1 MRFLKSKI
9 FWSIILFISVFIV
22 YFLPIDEIWFS
33 VDDCGNII
41 SGIIRSFK
49 DFLRIFWEDERNYLY
64 PVNFNVP
71 QANVVSGFYRPMQ
84 HIPFSIIYY
93 LFSFSAKA
101 YYFVNVLFHGLNT
114 VLFFYLVSFFV
125 PIYLSVL
132 SGFLFAFYP
141 VMNWITW
148 ISTLHN
154 FMATFFM
161 LISLILFRFFRIT
174 KKNYLNYL
182 SALAF
187 LLSIFSRENT
197 FVLGVWLFVAVF
209 IFADSKSLFE
219 RIKFTFIKTWPF
231 ISVYLIYFC
240 IRLFAFGCQ
249 SLPRT
254 VYNVSLR
261 LPFLK
266 VFLDKL

>member
-1 MRFLKSKI
+1 MQILKSKI
-9 FWSIILFISVFIV
+9 FWSIVLFTSVFVV
-22 YFLPIDEIWFS
+22 YFLPVDEIWFS
-33 VDDCGNII
+33 IDDCGNIV

-49 DFLRIFWEDERNYLY
+49 DLLRIFWEDERNYLY
-64 PVNFNVP
+64 PINFNVP
-71 QANVVSGFYRPMQ
+71 QANVISGFYRPMQ

-93 LFSFSAKA
+93 LFGFNAKA
-101 YYFVNVLFHGLNT
+101 YFFVNVLFHGLNT
-114 VLFFYLVSFFV
+114 VLFFYLVTFFV
-125 PIYLSVL
+125 PLYLSVL

-161 LISLILFRFFRIT
+161 FISLILFRFFWVT

-182 SALAF
+182 AAIAF
-187 LLSIFSRENT
+187 LLSIVSRENT
-197 FVLGVWLFVAVF
+197 VALAGWLFVAVF
-209 IFADSKSLFE
+209 VFADSNKILD
-219 RIKFTFIKTWPF
+219 RIKFTLIKTWPF
-231 ISVYLIYFC
+231 LFVYVIYFC
-240 IRLFAFGCQ
+240 IRLFAFGWQ

-254 VYNVSLR
+254 LYNVSLR

-266 VFLDKL
+266 DFLL